1 MLGHGDMSGNS
12 QVKPA
17 SLDRQAEQAE
27 QARPGQTARPR
38 AAVAALRRLW
48 PAALRRHWLAVALLT
63 AGLVLRVLAELAYRP
78 ALFYID
84 TTRYLY
90 NADGMDPVG
99 YKGPLRAILL
109 AGSFDAVAAV
119 QHLLG
124 LAMAVVLYLLLLRR
138 GVSRWLAALAIAPVL
153 LDSYQLQ
160 IEQTIMPD
168 TWFEALI
175 VAGLAILLWQPTRR
189 ESGGVAPPGTGTA
202 RGSAGAVPPRAGP
215 SWRRAVAAGIV
226 LGTSATVAQVGEALI
241 LPAVIY
247 LLAAGGGWRQAIGK
261 TAALCAAF
269 ALPIV
274 AYCTGSYL
282 LTGDFFLSHSGVTS
296 FYGRM
301 AAAADCATI
310 RLPAAERGMCPTMP
324 QQAKGP
330 DWLEY
335 GDGSPIRPYYSGLP
349 RAEVDSLISDFN
361 HRVLTQQ
368 PLRVVDAYARDAL
381 KPFALTRDGRQGDTI
396 IARWQFQTKFPY
408 YPPHASEAVVKTA
421 VGRYGGGPPSVW
433 RPVAAFLRSYQ
444 LDGGYTPGPLL
455 ALFTLAGLAGSA
467 ALLRRR
473 RRADPGTRQLA
484 LACLALFTA
493 AAAVTLVSDVFEFS
507 SWRRPGRSGSAS
519 SSARSGPTA
528 VPPERPHPR
537 GGPAGPLAVRG
548 GAAVGYARTSGGG
561 DTRAAALNGCQRN
574 RAPAWR
580 SWGSRG
586 RSRRCKRGPA
596 CPCSTGCRYRN
607 SPCPAG

>member
-1 MLGHGDMSGNS
+1 MTAVPGNS
-12 QVKPA
+12 QVTPA
-17 SLDRQAEQAE
+17 GLNRPAE
-27 QARPGQTARPR
+27 QARPGQAARTQAAGA
-38 AAVAALRRLW
+38 AAV
-48 PAALRRHWLAVALLT
+48 RRHWLAVALLS

-109 AGSFDAVAAV
+109 VGNFDAVAAV

-138 GVSRWLAALAIAPVL
+138 GVPRWLAALATAPVL
-153 LDSYQLQ
+153 LDAYQVQ

-175 VAGLAILLWQPTRR
+175 VADLAILLWPAARPQP
-189 ESGGVAPPGTGTA
+189 EGV
-202 RGSAGAVPPRAGP
+202 VPPAAGAGP
-215 SWRRAVAAGIV
+215 SWRRVVAAGVV

-247 LLAAGGGWRQAIGK
+247 LLAAGGGGRRAIGK
-261 TAALCAAF
+261 AAALGAAF

-296 FYGRM
+296 FYGRT

-310 RLPAAERGMCPTMP
+310 RLPAAERGMCPTVA
-324 QQAKGP
+324 QQARGP

-335 GDGSPIRPYYSGLP
+335 GGTSPVRPYYSGLP
-349 RAEVDSLISDFN
+349 RAQADRLISDFS
-361 HRVLTQQ
+361 HQVLTQQ
-368 PLRVVDAYARDAL
+368 PLRLLGAYGRDVVKL
-381 KPFALTRDGRQGDTI
+381 FALTRDGRQGDTI
-396 IARWQFQTKFPY
+396 IARWQFHTTFPY
-408 YPPHASEAVVKTA
+408 YPPHASEAA
-421 VGRYGGGPPSVW
+421 VNSAISRYGGGPPAVW
-433 RPVAAFLRSYQ
+433 EPAAAFLRSYQ

-455 ALFTLAGLAGSA
+455 ALCTLAGLA

-473 RRADPGTRQLA
+473 TDPATRQLA
-484 LACLALFTA
+484 LACLLCLASA
-493 AAAVTLVSDVFEFS
+493 ASVLLVSDALEFS
-507 SWRRPGRSGSAS
+507 WRYQLPALVTL
-519 SSARSGPTA
+519 A
-528 VPPERPHPR
+528 
-537 GGPAGPLAVRG
+537 PAGVLGITVIIRSIST
-548 GAAVGYARTSGGG
+548 RRSSG
-561 DTRAAALNGCQRN
+561 
-574 RAPAWR
+574 
-580 SWGSRG
+580 
-586 RSRRCKRGPA
+586 
-596 CPCSTGCRYRN
+596 
-607 SPCPAG
+607 